1 MGKERREGCCG
12 LRGKE
17 REKKKKKEERKGGG
31 GRIVRSET
39 ESKKKWG
46 RGGCLVGEK

>member
-1 MGKERREGCCG
+1 MLWPKGKR
-12 LRGKE
+12 E
-17 REKKKKKEERKGGG
+17 REKKKREEKKERKGGG
-31 GRIVRSET
+31 GRTITYEA